1 MKVVIVESPAK
12 AKKIAGFLGEG
23 WQVEACRGH
32 VRDLPETELGVTVDE
47 GFHPRYEV
55 LPGKGNLVRRLV
67 KAMRA
72 AEAVVLA
79 TDPDR
84 EGEAIAWHLLQ
95 VAGQLEEMPVYRAV
109 FNAITEQAVK
119 AALAEPRSLDEALVE
134 AQEAR
139 RIVDRLVGYLVS
151 PLACQALGGRMS
163 AGRVQSVALRLVVER
178 EQEIAGFTP
187 ETYFTLQA
195 RLAADGVQFEARP
208 ERMKGAELRFT
219 TREAAEQVLG
229 LLADAAYWVGKAGQT
244 LRLRNPLPP
253 FTTSSLQQ
261 AAAKGLGLAPEKTM
275 QVAQRLYEQ
284 GWITYHRTDGVT
296 VAPEAQTAAREVIQR
311 EYGDAY
317 LPPTSPTYMVKAA
330 NAQEAH
336 EAIRPTDPTRMPE
349 REPVGAGAQL
359 YALIWRRFIASQM
372 SPARYM
378 LRGAVIRVGK
388 VKAKPFPLVLK
399 AQGREQ
405 IFDGFLRVYEEPEED
420 DATRSDADGAVPA
433 LKEGQALDLVELRVD
448 EVQTRPPS
456 RFSEAGL
463 VQALERHGVGRPST
477 YASMVKVIQDKQYVT
492 LQQKRLVPSETGR
505 QLCTFLLERFPQVFD
520 VGYSARLEAA
530 LDEIARGQ
538 LKQQVALASFWSDFQ
553 PQLKSASEYA
563 LGQVRA
569 RSAPKPLLLRAVE
582 D

>member
-1 MKVVIVESPAK
+1 
-12 AKKIAGFLGEG
+12 
-23 WQVEACRGH
+23 
-32 VRDLPETELGVTVDE
+32 
-47 GFHPRYEV
+47 
-55 LPGKGNLVRRLV
+55 
-67 KAMRA
+67 
-72 AEAVVLA
+72 
-79 TDPDR
+79 
-84 EGEAIAWHLLQ
+84 
-95 VAGQLEEMPVYRAV
+95 
-109 FNAITEQAVK
+109 
-119 AALAEPRSLDEALVE
+119 
-134 AQEAR
+134 
-139 RIVDRLVGYLVS
+139 
-151 PLACQALGGRMS
+151 
-163 AGRVQSVALRLVVER
+163 
-178 EQEIAGFTP
+178 
-187 ETYFTLQA
+187 
-195 RLAADGVQFEARP
+195 
-208 ERMKGAELRFT
+208 
-219 TREAAEQVLG
+219 
-229 LLADAAYWVGKAGQT
+229 
-244 LRLRNPLPP
+244 
-253 FTTSSLQQ
+253 
-261 AAAKGLGLAPEKTM
+261 M

-284 GWITYHRTDGVT
+284 GWITYHRTDGVA
-296 VAPEAQTAAREVIQR
+296 VAAEAQTAAREVILR
-311 EYGDAY
+311 TYGQDY
-317 LPPTSPTYMVKAA
+317 LPPTAPGYAPQAVH
-330 NAQEAH
+330 AQEAH

-359 YALIWRRFIASQM
+359 YGLIWRRFIASQM

-378 LRGAVIRVGK
+378 LRAALIHVGK

-399 AQGREQ
+399 AQGREL

-420 DATRSDADGAVPA
+420 DGAKSDAPPLPA

-448 EVQTRPPS
+448 AVETRPPS

-492 LQQKRLVPSETGR
+492 LRQKRLVPSETGR
-505 QLCTFLLERFPQVFD
+505 QLCAFLLERFPQVFD